1 MRCRNGSVVTV
12 FGLAALVS
20 LSLYTAWHR
29 DRGYGIDSYEKQFTE
44 LQQRLFHAEQENRK
58 RSQDLSNVLDEIKRA
73 VAEKRNAFE
82 NHTVEEIKWKV
93 MNLTSKLPMQFS
105 NIYMFLPHLLGHD
118 DSLQPN
124 VLYGH
129 GRTGVSIV
137 IGIPTVKRDKQ
148 SYLLDTL
155 SSLFSEMSTE
165 EKQDCVVI
173 VFIAEV
179 NLQYVDD
186 LANGIKESF
195 PREIQSGVLEIISPP
210 ASYYPDLNNVKETF
224 GDSKER
230 VRWRTK
236 QNLDYSFLML
246 YAQPKGVYYLQLE
259 DDIVAKPQFFQYLK
273 NFADQQPS
281 DDWMILE
288 FSQLGFIGKL
298 FKSKD
303 LPLVAEFFLMF
314 YRDKPI
320 DWLLDHFLW
329 VKVCNPEKDAKHCD
343 RQKSSLRI
351 RYRPSLFQHIGTHSS
366 LIGKIQNLKDKDFD
380 KKVLYKPHPNPPAK
394 LSTSL
399 KVYQH
404 YTLEKAYTGQECF
417 WSFSPVAG
425 DYILFEFEEPLVLV
439 GYFFKSGNIEH
450 PGDKLFNTTVAV
462 LPVQNIENL
471 PGGLQKD
478 EDGFVQIGKFL
489 NGIAEGEIN
498 RSLGKIKAIRLKVLS
513 ESPVWA
519 LLSEIFIKV
528 GK

>member
-1 MRCRNGSVVTV
+1 MRCRNGSLVT
-12 FGLAALVS
+12 FLGLAAFLY
-20 LSLYTAWHR
+20 LSLYTTWYK
-29 DRGYGIDSYEKQFTE
+29 DKENGTDTYEKQFSE

-58 RSQDLSNVLDEIKRA
+58 RSRDLSTVLDEIKRA

-93 MNLTSKLPMQFS
+93 LNMSSKLPLQFS
-105 NIYMFLPHLLGHD
+105 NIFMFLPHLLGHD

-129 GRTGVSIV
+129 GRTGVSV
-137 IGIPTVKRDKQ
+137 VMGIPTVKRDKQ
-148 SYLLDTL
+148 SYLMDTL
-155 SSLFSEMSTE
+155 NSLFSEMSAE
-165 EKQDCVVI
+165 EKADTVVV
-173 VFIAEV
+173 VFIAEI
-179 NLQYVDD
+179 NSQYVDA
-186 LANGIKESF
+186 LADSIKESF
-195 PREIQSGVLEIISPP
+195 PREIQSGVLEVISPP
-210 ASYYPDLNNVKETF
+210 ASYYPDLNNIKETF
-224 GDSKER
+224 GDSKDR

-259 DDIVAKPQFFQYLK
+259 DDIVSKPQFYQYMK
-273 NFADQQPS
+273 NFAVHQAT

-303 LPLVAEFFLMF
+303 LPFLTEFFLMF
-314 YRDKPI
+314 YKDKPI

-366 LIGKIQNLKDKDFD
+366 LVGKIQNLKDKDFD
-380 KKVLYKPHPNPPAK
+380 KKSLYKPHPNPAAK

-399 KVYQH
+399 KVYQQF
-404 YTLEKAYTGQECF
+404 TLEKAYQGQECF
-417 WSFSPVAG
+417 WAFSPVAG
-425 DYILFEFEEPLVLV
+425 DYILFEFDEALPVN
-439 GYFFKSGNIEH
+439 GYLFKSGNIEH
-450 PGDKLFNTTVAV
+450 PGDKLFNTTIEI
-462 LPVQNIENL
+462 LPLKSHNL
-471 PGGLQKD
+471 P
-478 EDGFVQIGKFL
+478 DGFQQDGDGYVQIGKFL
-489 NGIAEGEIN
+489 NGVAEGEIN
-498 RSLGKIKAIRLKVLS
+498 SSLGRIKAIRLKVLT